1 MYINSVLEENKNNN
15 ILIWLLLITLLVAL
29 MIIIGGLTRLTDSG
43 LSITK
48 WDLFTGIFPP
58 LTLESWNKTFSLYK
72 QIPEYYLE
80 NSNMT
85 LKEFKVIFWWEY
97 IHRLLG
103 RIIGL
108 LYIFPLIYFTIKK
121 KLKKNTLISLYSIL
135 FLICFQGFIGW
146 YMVKSGLTEK
156 TDVSH
161 YRLSLHLT
169 LAFIIFILLQWNY
182 LKYKYEDSFIL
193 YFKLPNYIPIFFLL
207 TVLIQISLGA
217 LVSGLDGGQIYQT
230 WPLMNSSYYPDD
242 SDINNFFSLNSFESP
257 SIVQFVHRNIAYF
270 IFFLYLFILFK
281 IFKNKELLYLRNTA
295 LIIFVFLL
303 LQIFLGIITVLSGA
317 QIVLA
322 SLHQIGSIFLVA
334 TTLIL
339 VFKNSKIN

>member
-1 MYINSVLEENKNNN
+1 M
-15 ILIWLLLITLLVAL
+15 
-29 MIIIGGLTRLTDSG
+29 
-43 LSITK
+43 
-48 WDLFTGIFPP
+48 
-58 LTLESWNKTFSLYK
+58 
-72 QIPEYYLE
+72 
-80 NSNMT
+80 
-85 LKEFKVIFWWEY
+85 
-97 IHRLLG
+97 
-103 RIIGL
+103 
-108 LYIFPLIYFTIKK
+108 
-121 KLKKNTLISLYSIL
+121 
-135 FLICFQGFIGW
+135 
-146 YMVKSGLTEK
+146 
-156 TDVSH
+156 
-161 YRLSLHLT
+161 
-169 LAFIIFILLQWNY
+169 
-182 LKYKYEDSFIL
+182 
-193 YFKLPNYIPIFFLL
+193 
-207 TVLIQISLGA
+207 
-217 LVSGLDGGQIYQT
+217 VSGLDGGQIYQT